1 MEEGSAERPERHLEQ
16 DFEILRRACLGRGE
30 LFEDAAFPLGP
41 QALGSLDA
49 DAENIH
55 WLRPQEICPTPRFI
69 AEGATTTDIC
79 QGELWDC
86 WLLAALSSLTLYPR
100 LFAHVVPE
108 GQHFGA
114 SYCGIFRFRFWQYGR
129 WVEVVVDDRL
139 PTQHGK
145 LVYASSSARHE
156 FWSALLEKAYAKVN
170 GSYAG
175 LRAGKIVEAMEDFT
189 GGLGESHPVSPG
201 DSSRLWSAVRSALA
215 AKALVACFLKSK
227 DPAQVGRVNSEG
239 LVMGH
244 AYAVLG
250 VDSVTVNGSRVRLLR
265 LRNPWGYQEYSGSWN
280 DCSPEWN
287 AVSCEEKERLRLQRE
302 DDGEFWMSWCDFVHC
317 FSNVE
322 ICSLSPHG
330 GGATGWALATHEG
343 RWVPGCTAGG
353 CRKFEGTFWTNPQ
366 FRLTLCEE
374 DDDDSDD
381 DGDGLEDHGDVT
393 CTVVVALMQKNR
405 RVLKRGAR
413 STFLHIGFSIYSVSW
428 ALRVRNVHPET
439 WVHYCFTLARSQRAP
454 RKTVAL
460 LLHTAD
466 SQCAPKNMD
475 SSRGKSSTRFVCG
488 FVMIASERMNNG
500 QLVYDCSRMSRRLQ
514 SVPGRLPGTFF
525 AAARRVHESRAFANA
540 REVTARLVLPRGAYV
555 LVPSTYRPGE
565 PGDFFLRTFA
575 KRDNRS
581 WCMEAPDCTF
591 DPTVV
596 FAAPPGRHG
605 EPIEHL
611 FSTFTRNGKT
621 IAAPDFVALFNIKH
635 TGPARLDARS
645 CSALMPDVLAG
656 KDEVDIAETKTFAAQ
671 IKKLQDVFV
680 AFDRDGSGAM
690 SSYELGQ
697 ALENS
702 GKAGEGSAGG
712 AAAPGPTRTAGGTQ
726 TPESPDM
733 NKVDGGGGGG
743 AHIAFL
749 TPGPMP
755 TTVAYNTLWATQGQM
770 WSSQGI
776 RLTPVQVLAQTVR
789 DRRCCSQNPVA
800 SHHWT
805 F

>member
-1 MEEGSAERPERHLEQ
+1 MEEGSAERPASHLEQ

-30 LFEDAAFPLGP
+30 LFEDDAFPPGP
-41 QALGSLDA
+41 EALGSLDA

-69 AEGATTTDIC
+69 AEGATTSDIC

-86 WLLAALSSLTLYPR
+86 WLLAALSSLTMYRR

-175 LRAGKIVEAMEDFT
+175 LRTGKIVEAMEDFT

-201 DSSRLWSAVRSALA
+201 DSTRLWSAVRSALA

-287 AVSCEEKERLRLQRE
+287 AVSCEEKQRLRLQRE
-302 DDGEFWMSWCDFVHC
+302 EDGEFWMSWCDFAHC

-381 DGDGLEDHGDVT
+381 DEDGLEGRGDVT

-413 STFLHIGFSIYSVSW
+413 STFLHIGFSIYS
-428 ALRVRNVHPET
+428 
-439 WVHYCFTLARSQRAP
+439 
-454 RKTVAL
+454 
-460 LLHTAD
+460 
-466 SQCAPKNMD
+466 
-475 SSRGKSSTRFVCG
+475 
-488 FVMIASERMNNG
+488 
-500 QLVYDCSRMSRRLQ
+500 LQ
-514 SVPGRLPGTFF
+514 SVPGRLPATFF

-540 REVTARLVLPRGAYV
+540 REVTARIVLPRGPYV

-581 WCMEAPDCTF
+581 WR
-591 DPTVV
+591 V
-596 FAAPPGRHG
+596 
-605 EPIEHL
+605 
-611 FSTFTRNGKT
+611 
-621 IAAPDFVALFNIKH
+621 
-635 TGPARLDARS
+635 
-645 CSALMPDVLAG
+645 
-656 KDEVDIAETKTFAAQ
+656 
-671 IKKLQDVFV
+671 
-680 AFDRDGSGAM
+680 
-690 SSYELGQ
+690 Y
-697 ALENS
+697 
-702 GKAGEGSAGG
+702 
-712 AAAPGPTRTAGGTQ
+712 GGT
-726 TPESPDM
+726 
-733 NKVDGGGGGG
+733 
-743 AHIAFL
+743 
-749 TPGPMP
+749 
-755 TTVAYNTLWATQGQM
+755 
-770 WSSQGI
+770 
-776 RLTPVQVLAQTVR
+776 RLHL
-789 DRRCCSQNPVA
+789 
-800 SHHWT
+800 
-805 F
+805 

>member
-1 MEEGSAERPERHLEQ
+1 MEEGSAERPASHLEQ
-16 DFEILRRACLGRGE
+16 DFEILRRACLDRGE
-30 LFEDAAFPLGP
+30 LFEDAAFPPGP
-41 QALGSLDA
+41 EALGSLDA

-69 AEGATTTDIC
+69 AEGATISDIC

-86 WLLAALSSLTLYPR
+86 WLLAALSSLTMYRR

-175 LRAGKIVEAMEDFT
+175 LRTGKIVEAMEDLT

-201 DSSRLWSAVRSALA
+201 DSNRLWSAVRSALA

-287 AVSCEEKERLRLQRE
+287 AVSCEEKQRLRLQQE
-302 DDGEFWMSWCDFVHC
+302 EDGEFWMSWCDFAQC

-381 DGDGLEDHGDVT
+381 DEDGLEGRGDVT

-413 STFLHIGFSIYSVSW
+413 STFLHIGFSIYSIP
-428 ALRVRNVHPET
+428 PE
-439 WVHYCFTLARSQRAP
+439 
-454 RKTVAL
+454 
-460 LLHTAD
+460 
-466 SQCAPKNMD
+466 
-475 SSRGKSSTRFVCG
+475 
-488 FVMIASERMNNG
+488 AS
-500 QLVYDCSRMSRRLQ
+500 
-514 SVPGRLPGTFF
+514 
-525 AAARRVHESRAFANA
+525 
-540 REVTARLVLPRGAYV
+540 
-555 LVPSTYRPGE
+555 
-565 PGDFFLRTFA
+565 
-575 KRDNRS
+575 
-581 WCMEAPDCTF
+581 
-591 DPTVV
+591 
-596 FAAPPGRHG
+596 
-605 EPIEHL
+605 
-611 FSTFTRNGKT
+611 
-621 IAAPDFVALFNIKH
+621 
-635 TGPARLDARS
+635 
-645 CSALMPDVLAG
+645 
-656 KDEVDIAETKTFAAQ
+656 
-671 IKKLQDVFV
+671 
-680 AFDRDGSGAM
+680 
-690 SSYELGQ
+690 
-697 ALENS
+697 
-702 GKAGEGSAGG
+702 
-712 AAAPGPTRTAGGTQ
+712 
-726 TPESPDM
+726 
-733 NKVDGGGGGG
+733 
-743 AHIAFL
+743 
-749 TPGPMP
+749 
-755 TTVAYNTLWATQGQM
+755 
-770 WSSQGI
+770 
-776 RLTPVQVLAQTVR
+776 QVLASCSPSR
-789 DRRCCSQNPVA
+789 AACPPRSSRRHDA
-800 SHHWT
+800 ST
-805 F
+805 RAARLRTRAR

>member
-1 MEEGSAERPERHLEQ
+1 MEEGSAERPASHLEQ

-30 LFEDAAFPLGP
+30 LFEDDAFPPGP
-41 QALGSLDA
+41 EALGSLDA

-69 AEGATTTDIC
+69 AEGATTSDIC

-86 WLLAALSSLTLYPR
+86 WLLAALSSLTMYRR

-175 LRAGKIVEAMEDFT
+175 LRTGKIVEAMEDFT

-201 DSSRLWSAVRSALA
+201 DSTRLWSAVRSALA
-215 AKALVACFLKSK
+215 AKALVACFLK
-227 DPAQVGRVNSEG
+227 
-239 LVMGH
+239 
-244 AYAVLG
+244 
-250 VDSVTVNGSRVRLLR
+250 VTVNGSRVRLLR

-287 AVSCEEKERLRLQRE
+287 AVSCEEKQRLRLQRE
-302 DDGEFWMSWCDFVHC
+302 EDGEFWMSWCDFAHC

-381 DGDGLEDHGDVT
+381 DEDGLEGRGDVT
-393 CTVVVALMQKNR
+393 CTVVVALMQKDR

-413 STFLHIGFSIYSVSW
+413 STFLHIGFSIYS
-428 ALRVRNVHPET
+428 
-439 WVHYCFTLARSQRAP
+439 
-454 RKTVAL
+454 
-460 LLHTAD
+460 
-466 SQCAPKNMD
+466 
-475 SSRGKSSTRFVCG
+475 
-488 FVMIASERMNNG
+488 
-500 QLVYDCSRMSRRLQ
+500 LQ
-514 SVPGRLPGTFF
+514 SVPGRLPATFF

-540 REVTARLVLPRGAYV
+540 REVTARIVLPRGPYV

-581 WCMEAPDCTF
+581 WR
-591 DPTVV
+591 VV
-596 FAAPPGRHG
+596 FAAPPARRG

-611 FSTFTRNGKT
+611 FSTFTRDGKT
-621 IAAPDFVALFNIKH
+621 ISAPDFVALFNIKH
-635 TGPARLDARS
+635 TGSARLDARS
-645 CSALMPDVLAG
+645 CGALMPDVLGG
-656 KDEVDIAETKTFAAQ
+656 KDEMDIAETKTFAAQ

-702 GKAGEGSAGG
+702 GMAGEGFRLRWRVYERVWERFAGADRALDFTEFAVCVAALRRLFGTYEAQAKAGG
-712 AAAPGPTRTAGGTQ
+712 DHFPDINELGSLFKDLTPECAGQLVNSVPEEALPSETSDTGVDATVASAWTWLLQHGDLEGGT
-726 TPESPDM
+726 
-733 NKVDGGGGGG
+733 GGERHP
-743 AHIAFL
+743 A
-749 TPGPMP
+749 
-755 TTVAYNTLWATQGQM
+755 
-770 WSSQGI
+770 
-776 RLTPVQVLAQTVR
+776 
-789 DRRCCSQNPVA
+789 
-800 SHHWT
+800 
-805 F
+805 